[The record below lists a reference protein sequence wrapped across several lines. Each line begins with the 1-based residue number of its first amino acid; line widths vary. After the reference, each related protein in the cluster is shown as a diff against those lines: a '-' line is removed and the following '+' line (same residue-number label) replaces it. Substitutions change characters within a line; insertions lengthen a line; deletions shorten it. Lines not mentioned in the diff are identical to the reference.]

1 MGGRK
6 TPRSGE
12 QVRTAQYLS
21 RDQIEVCF
29 GLCCAAPQPE
39 VDSIGVSQVSPAD
52 GGFERLSAPSQM
64 ASGPSGQLSWSQDAG
79 VLVEPWASASTTPQL
94 HRRHRQQSSTASPS
108 STTLDYELASAC
120 PAAQASIFR
129 KTGLDSN
136 QLGDSIR
143 TPMQCFT
150 QEWASLGSLQADVES
165 HQRCH
170 QPNGHIGPTK
180 GGFGTAAPQPH
191 RRFHSGPR
199 NTSGIPGGPIMP
211 KDCWGVTLLEAS
223 DLQIRTQRPVSGI
236 VGSAHGPNSFLFNA
250 SPWYSAVSI
259 GLRVGNSDSVYRE
272 EPSTWSEIDLTFGPH
287 RAVTEAD
294 PQSLGLPLE
303 TLSVAY
309 EEQLRSDN
317 GSEFKNKKLRR
328 ILAHLNIRY
337 RYTPAYSPEYGQ
349 VATAFSSLRTAF
361 LEGTGV
367 CDSQNMQYGP
377 GTNFVP
383 TCGHLHQVHTRQD
396 FLEAVRNGVWI
407 HLF

>member
-39 VDSIGVSQVSPAD
+39 VDSIGVSQVPPAD

-64 ASGPSGQLSWSQDAG
+64 ASGPSGQLSWSQGAG

-108 STTLDYELASAC
+108 STTLDYEPRGNILNRLDAKVLSDQNGLKVPLGVAVAPQAYWSMLADPLA
-120 PAAQASIFR
+120 F
-129 KTGLDSN
+129 G
-136 QLGDSIR
+136 G
-143 TPMQCFT
+143 
-150 QEWASLGSLQADVES
+150 GHQAD
-165 HQRCH
+165 R
-170 QPNGHIGPTK
+170 HIGPTK
-180 GGFGTAAPQPH
+180 GGFGTTTPQPH

-199 NTSGIPGGPIMP
+199 NTSGIPVGPIMP

-223 DLQIRTQRPVSGI
+223 DLQIRAQRPVSGI

-272 EPSTWSEIDLTFGPH
+272 EPSTWPEIDLAFGPH
-287 RAVTEAD
+287 RAVTGDD
-294 PQSLGLPLE
+294 PQSLGLLLE
-303 TLSVAY
+303 TLSVACEDRHVLCLPY
-309 EEQLRSDN
+309 DQGLCQCRM
-317 GSEFKNKKLRR
+317 LC
-328 ILAHLNIRY
+328 AQH
-337 RYTPAYSPEYGQ
+337 
-349 VATAFSSLRTAF
+349 SLRQSCASALANPTKGGWARAPPSGSGRGH
-361 LEGTGV
+361 LLAQPRPEWTI
-367 CDSQNMQYGP
+367 DSRCHDARP
-377 GTNFVP
+377 GTP
-383 TCGHLHQVHTRQD
+383 KRT
-396 FLEAVRNGVWI
+396 A
-407 HLF
+407 